1 MTAQQNIHFKNVIK
15 RYNDHLAIDQIDL
28 VIPQGE
34 IFGLLGPNGAGK
46 TTLIAMLCGLVKI
59 DKGDI
64 LVGESSIIK
73 DSTSVKKRIG
83 YVPQE
88 LALFEDLTVLENLNY
103 FAGIYKLTGATKKER
118 IAEALEVSALAE
130 AGKKKVKTLSGG
142 MKRRL
147 NIACAIMHHPE
158 ILIMDEPTVGIDPQ
172 SRNHI
177 LEFAQQ
183 INKSRG
189 TTILY
194 TSHYMEEIQKICS
207 RLAIIDQGRLLVE
220 GSLETVLRSV
230 NDDISLIIETTPP
243 EKSRVNAAL
252 AAIKAT
258 GSVKGIQLENQ
269 TLTLSIHNEAYDLGS
284 LLSLLTASGFPI
296 HGLQTMTPNL
306 ETVFLSLTGKQL
318 RDA

>member
-1 MTAQQNIHFKNVIK
+1 MTAHQNIQFKHVIK

-28 VIPQGE
+28 TIPQGE

-64 LVGESSIIK
+64 FVGESSILT
-73 DSTSVKKRIG
+73 DSTAVKKRIG

-103 FAGIYKLTGATKKER
+103 FAGIYKLKGTVKKER
-118 IAEALEVSALAE
+118 IAEALAVSALSE
-130 AGKKKVKTLSGG
+130 ASKKKVKTLSGG

-177 LEFAQQ
+177 LEFAEE

-230 NDDISLIIETTPP
+230 NDDITLVIETTAP
-243 EKSRVNAAL
+243 EKNKVPSAL
-252 AAIKAT
+252 AAIKSA
-258 GSVKGIQLENQ
+258 GRVKAIQLENQ
-269 TLTLSIHNEAYDLGS
+269 TLTLNLPNEAFDLGNLLN
-284 LLSLLTASGFPI
+284 LLSANGFPV
-296 HGLQTMTPNL
+296 HGLQTQTTNL